1 MLINKLHIEN
11 FKSIENSDIEFD
23 KFTLIIGANA
33 AGKSNYINVFKFI
46 SDILNR
52 GLDNAI
58 SLQGGI
64 EYLANTSL
72 PKGTPVVIQFLLDLT
87 DENWN
92 KVVRP
97 LNIALRISQLNYK
110 FILKPHKRGSGYKIF
125 SDEMSIKYTC
135 FSYNNK
141 SKIYNDKFEPLDTS
155 YTISFSRKNKERKI
169 TYSSETDKNNFSM
182 DELRQIDNWIGAM
195 FFSDIMRDETDELM
209 LYRAS
214 FLLPSMFSEN
224 AFIRLFDFDPNQ
236 LKKSC
241 SMTSI
246 RNLEEDGA
254 NIAAVLQNI
263 LKDKSNKREFT
274 KLLNNALPF
283 IESLSIENNFDQS
296 FSYKIKEKYSS
307 KPFYANF
314 LSDGTVSIVAI
325 IIALYFE
332 KQSNILILEEPERNV
347 HPALLQK
354 IIEMTKEV
362 SNTKQIILTTHN
374 PEIIKNVSSSNLRF
388 VKRDSNGFSKVS
400 NPSNNEMV
408 KCFLEN
414 ELGLDELFLQ
424 GLLG

>member
-64 EYLANTSL
+64 EYLTNTSL
-72 PKGTPVVIQFLLDLT
+72 PKGTPVVIQFLLDMT
-87 DENWN
+87 DEHWN

-110 FILKPHKRGSGYKIF
+110 FILKPNKRGSGYKIF
-125 SDEMSIKYTC
+125 SDEMSIKYAC
-135 FSYNNK
+135 FSYN
-141 SKIYNDKFEPLDTS
+141 SKTKKYDTLDTS
-155 YTISFSRKNKERKI
+155 YTISFSRKNKEKKI
-169 TYSSETDKNNFSM
+169 TYDSKTDNCNFLA
-182 DELRQIDNWIGAM
+182 DQLPQIEASIGAIL
-195 FFSDIMRDETDELM
+195 FSDIMREEPDELM

-214 FLLPSMFSEN
+214 FLLPPIFFEN
-224 AFIRLFDFDPNQ
+224 AFIRLFDFDPNR

-246 RNLEEDGA
+246 RTLEEDGA

-263 LKDKSNKREFT
+263 LKDKTNKHEFT
-274 KLLNNALPF
+274 KLLSNALPF
-283 IESLSIENNFDQS
+283 IESLSIENTFDQS

-307 KPFYANF
+307 KAFYANF

-332 KQSNILILEEPERNV
+332 NQSNILILEEPERNI

-354 IIEMTKEV
+354 VIEMAKEV
-362 SNTKQIILTTHN
+362 STAKQIILTTHN

-388 VKRDSNGFSKVS
+388 VKRDPNGFSKVS
-400 NPSNNEMV
+400 NPSNNETV